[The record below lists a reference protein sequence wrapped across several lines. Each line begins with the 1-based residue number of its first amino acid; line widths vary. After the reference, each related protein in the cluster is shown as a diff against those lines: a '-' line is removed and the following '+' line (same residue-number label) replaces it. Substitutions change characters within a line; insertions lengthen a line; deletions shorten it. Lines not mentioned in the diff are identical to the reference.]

1 MCDLGDCADPICEP
15 KKKTCQYGTDVHT
28 TTPIWYVYVRL
39 SIWRCPAT
47 CFLTRRV
54 GSCVSYTD
62 QTEIVVCIARFMSIR
77 LSLASKSRQQ
87 ILLGSNG
94 HLQGICYRPTCSG
107 CRSPITTNGPFCSC
121 NVGPFLKNHRSYDW
135 QKTKTRR
142 FYIKVVCIYFELLGC
157 NFWNCSWPIWK
168 SLIAPY
174 PHRSRYFQK
183 FIKWIWNLKHI
194 LIIPWFILLTC
205 KILER
210 KSLY

>member
-1 MCDLGDCADPICEP
+1 MCDLGDCADPTCEP

-28 TTPIWYVYVRL
+28 TTPIWYAYVRL
-39 SIWRCPAT
+39 SIWRCAAT

-62 QTEIVVCIARFMSIR
+62 RTEIVVCIARFMSIR

-121 NVGPFLKNHRSYDW
+121 NFGPFLMKHRSYEW
-135 QKTKTRR
+135 QKKKNVEILHKSC
-142 FYIKVVCIYFELLGC
+142 FYLFWIIGFQFLKLLMP
-157 NFWNCSWPIWK
+157 NM
-168 SLIAPY
+168 
-174 PHRSRYFQK
+174 
-183 FIKWIWNLKHI
+183 
-194 LIIPWFILLTC
+194 
-205 KILER
+205 KILDR
-210 KSLY
+210 SIPTWITVFLKIHKVDLKFKTYPNNSMI

>member
-1 MCDLGDCADPICEP
+1 MSDLGDCADPTCGT
-15 KKKTCQYGTDVHT
+15 KKKHVNTEQMYIRQLLYDMCMYDWASGGVL
-28 TTPIWYVYVRL
+28 P
-39 SIWRCPAT
+39 PAT
-47 CFLTRRV
+47 SHEGF

-62 QTEIVVCIARFMSIR
+62 RTEIVVCIARFMSIR

-94 HLQGICYRPTCSG
+94 HLHGICYWPTCSG